1 MHTKNTVTCPVRRK
15 QVKARLSTGK
25 FFTRRKTIPM
35 TQTKQ
40 PALVAYS
47 VEDARKGRKA
57 YWTKIGR
64 LFAHDDAKGFDLVLN
79 VQKDALIEL
88 LQLLDKRDSATHHK
102 F

>member
-1 MHTKNTVTCPVRRK
+1 MPPGRDGRGRNN
-15 QVKARLSTGK
+15 Q
-25 FFTRRKTIPM
+25 RKTTTM

-79 VQKDALIEL
+79 ALPINGRIVIRQEQPRDDAEAD
-88 LQLLDKRDSATHHK
+88 QAE
-102 F
+102 

>member
-1 MHTKNTVTCPVRRK
+1 
-15 QVKARLSTGK
+15 
-25 FFTRRKTIPM
+25 M

-64 LFAHDDAKGFDLVLN
+64 LFAHDDSKGFDLVLN
-79 VQKDALIEL
+79 ALPINGRIVIRQEQPRDDVDADQAE
-88 LQLLDKRDSATHHK
+88 
-102 F
+102 